1 MTDDQRGGAGGARR
15 DNGNGRGQGPG
26 EESPEGGGA
35 REGATDG
42 APGGSG
48 RSGSGATGQA
58 IGPGTD
64 GRAAPGGPAELSGKS
79 WKEALKRTT
88 KEFKADNLTDLAAA
102 LTYYAVLSLFPAL
115 MALVSILG
123 LLGNAS
129 IDPLIDNV
137 SRFAPDS
144 VRDLLTS
151 MLDQLKSS
159 QGQAGVALAI
169 GIVLALWSASGYVAA
184 FMRAANVVYDVG
196 EGRPAWKTLP
206 LRFGITVVVV
216 VLVALLAVGVVFTG
230 TLARRTGEVIG
241 LGDTAVTVW
250 NFAKWPVMLL
260 LASLVIA
267 LLYWAA
273 PNVRRRFR
281 WASPGS
287 VLAVVIWLVAS
298 VGFAVYVANFAS
310 YGKTYGSLAGVI
322 VFLVWLWISN
332 IAILLGLEFNAEME
346 RGRAIEGGHPPGD
359 EPYVEPRDTRK
370 L

>member
-1 MTDDQRGGAGGARR
+1 MTRDQQGGAGGARP
-15 DNGNGRGQGPG
+15 GNGTGHGPGSGHEGPGQG
-26 EESPEGGGA
+26 SPHE
-35 REGATDG
+35 REKH
-42 APGGSG
+42 
-48 RSGSGATGQA
+48 
-58 IGPGTD
+58 
-64 GRAAPGGPAELSGKS
+64 GPAEGEGENGRTAPRSPVDLSGKS
-79 WKEALKRTT
+79 WKEALKRTR
-88 KEFKADNLTDLAAA
+88 KEFKDDNLTDLAAA
-102 LTYYAVLSLFPAL
+102 LTYYGVLALFPAL
-115 MALVSILG
+115 LALVSILG

-151 MLDQLKSS
+151 MLDQLKST
-159 QGQAGVALAI
+159 QGQAGIALGV

-184 FMRAANVVYDVG
+184 FMRAANAVYDVG

-216 VLVALLAVGVVFTG
+216 VLVALLAVGMVFTG

-281 WASPGS
+281 WVSPGS
-287 VLAVVIWLVAS
+287 VLAVLLWLAAS
-298 VGFAVYVANFAS
+298 LAFAAYVANFAG

>member
-1 MTDDQRGGAGGARR
+1 MTDDQQGGTGGARPG
-15 DNGNGRGQGPG
+15 NGSGPGSGQEGSAQEDSGRSSDHERGQDGPEDGRGQN
-26 EESPEGGGA
+26 
-35 REGATDG
+35 
-42 APGGSG
+42 G
-48 RSGSGATGQA
+48 RSTPRS
-58 IGPGTD
+58 
-64 GRAAPGGPAELSGKS
+64 PADLSGKS
-79 WKEALKRTT
+79 WREALTRTR
-88 KEFKADNLTDLAAA
+88 KEFKDDNLTDLAAA
-102 LTYYAVLSLFPAL
+102 LTYYGVLAIFPAL
-115 MALVSILG
+115 LALVSILG
-123 LLGNAS
+123 LLGDAS

-137 SRFAPDS
+137 SRFAPES
-144 VRDLLTS
+144 VRELLTS
-151 MLDQLKSS
+151 MLDQLKSG

-184 FMRAANVVYDVG
+184 FMRAANVVYDIG

-216 VLVALLAVGVVFTG
+216 VLLAVLAVGVVFTG

-250 NFAKWPVMLL
+250 NLAKWPVMLL

-281 WASPGS
+281 WVSPGS

-298 VGFAVYVANFAS
+298 VGFAAYVANFGN